1 MIFFQVNNNGSSVC
15 PEKKEEDMKN
25 IANIVIKRMEEE
37 FSSPLDSSPVS
48 AGNSLTGKYPSK
60 KLSVFYKRRD
70 FRDLS

>member
-1 MIFFQVNNNGSSVC
+1 
-15 PEKKEEDMKN
+15 MKN

-60 KLSVFYKRRD
+60 KWSVFHKRRD

>member
-1 MIFFQVNNNGSSVC
+1 MNNSASSMC

-25 IANIVIKRMEEE
+25 IANIFIKRMEEE

-60 KLSVFYKRRD
+60 KWSVFHKRRD